1 MRIRKPQRPKSKQSS
16 GLLVTA
22 GTLLTFR
29 AELMPGR
36 ERSQRIFEVARVL
49 RNGRVE
55 LASIDGEHSLAEFEN
70 SQNGRT

>member
-1 MRIRKPQRPKSKQSS
+1 MRIRKRRRAQSQPS
-16 GLLVTA
+16 SSLSVTA

-36 ERSQRIFEVARVL
+36 DRSQRIFEVARVL
-49 RNGRVE
+49 RSGRVE

-70 SQNGRT
+70 PHDWKI